1 MDGCIVPVDP
11 SRVKRPILMWF
22 ISLTNVKMVTRL
34 RLSPSL
40 LVWARTFE
48 AVVRC
53 QSFTKAAQ
61 DLCITQGAVSQQV
74 RQLEDWAGKTLL
86 VRSARSLVPTP
97 EGQRLAAA
105 LTTSLQAIEQ
115 ALAQI
120 RSADANQSLLL
131 SCSPSFAMSWLTPRL
146 GDFYRRLP
154 EVGLKVMAEFHPLD
168 ARRMHAEGLAAAL
181 RYDLGHYPDLV
192 SHPVLEEFLLP
203 VASPRFMAEHPEIRS
218 AADLDGALLLH
229 DEAPWAG
236 AQHGEEWQQ
245 WLQHAG
251 SPKPAAWLAQGRS
264 FNLSLLASEAAAA
277 HQGMAMGRLTL
288 VLGDLL
294 AGRLCAPFPM
304 VLRSRAAYFLVSAGG
319 APDEVESVRGW
330 LVDQAQGFREQRDP
344 LLKQWALL

>member
-1 MDGCIVPVDP
+1 M
-11 SRVKRPILMWF
+11 S
-22 ISLTNVKMVTRL
+22 RL

-61 DLCITQGAVSQQV
+61 DLSITQGAVSQQV
-74 RQLEDWAGKTLL
+74 RQLEDWVGKALL
-86 VRSARSLVPTP
+86 VRGARTLSPTT
-97 EGQRLAAA
+97 EGRRLASV
-105 LTTSLQAIEQ
+105 LTTSLQAVEQ

-120 RSADANQSLLL
+120 RKADAQDALLL

-168 ARRMHAEGLAAAL
+168 ARRMRAEGLAAAL

-192 SHPVLEEFLLP
+192 THPVLEEYLLP

-218 AADLDGALLLH
+218 PADLDAALLLH
-229 DEAPWAG
+229 DEAPWSG
-236 AQHGEEWQQ
+236 AQPAEEWQQ

-251 SPKPAAWLAQGRS
+251 SPRPAGWLGQGRS

-277 HQGMAMGRLTL
+277 HQGIAMGRLTL
-288 VLGDLL
+288 VQNDLL
-294 AGRLCAPFPM
+294 AGRLCVPFPM
-304 VLRSRAAYFLVSAGG
+304 VLRSRASYFLVNAADS
-319 APDEVESVRGW
+319 PHEVASVRAW
-330 LVDQAQGFREQRDP
+330 LDEQAQGFREQREP